1 MTNCMIPKFSLQA
14 MQKQQKRQ
22 LFWQR
27 VAKIC
32 LAILLTCFVSGILV
46 VGVHAGEPVKFQT
59 DQYKGVDAMSNTG
72 SSTDDSS
79 WTVSAMVKDVVNMH
93 KQLDNLLPQNNPI
106 FYIFRLLGWL
116 IACGLALLVD
126 GISYAVFQL
135 FALLGGSVANDG
147 KLSGGLFDGKGFFAP
162 YKGGG
167 DQLIA
172 SPSTGG
178 ALIHNLTV
186 VGMALM
192 VISIILLGIQVV
204 IKPQQIKSAA
214 LHICAGLILIVALPS
229 FIVGGLA
236 LTNALIDTT
245 GLNKNGSMGS
255 QIVAENV
262 TDVFYYERNNMNT
275 TTDATS
281 KSITLSLRDSKVKND
296 YSQYANN
303 KNSVDDSAELR
314 KILFINPI
322 EMIDSKTMCEE
333 SGDKQRQVKH
343 TVFWETKLASRRN
356 GNGTAQYLENRWD
369 GTILSDKKIGPF
381 SEEYMRYKVS
391 WFNLYVGLA
400 VTGFVLI
407 MAGIKWVRLLFELGI
422 KQGLTQL
429 LALVDVR
436 TMQRVKQCL
445 QSLLGTFAA
454 LFGTALSLA
463 FYMAANS
470 WIGKLTKPDGMND
483 FAWGILQLFIQVGLA
498 WAAIDGPDIFEK
510 LFGVD
515 VGVKNSMQ
523 TLFAMQSVGRAA
535 KGLTNGVFGT
545 RQYIPG
551 SAGGESGATGAAG
564 GAVGGFSRVGG
575 LFGRQGFVSRMGRTA
590 KGAASAIGN
599 TASGAAAIP
608 GAVGGFI
615 HGKSAARKALHNA
628 NGVPSGAAGTIN
640 AGKVNTGSLSVNGSS
655 AGASTAGSK
664 INRTGSNSARGGQNS
679 SLRSAAVSS
688 GTIGGHRVPQTNTQS
703 VTKPNGGGS
712 TADVHSPSSPALSGS
727 TPVSRMTPAA
737 SVPLT
742 SQSPAG
748 GKRANVAKPAP
759 TSAAQPAVSRNAG
772 VRPAAAAQAVQTAI
786 NRTPH
791 SPTSTGTR
799 QVTPRMSGS
808 GSAGTGYAAGS
819 GSASNIP
826 LRGSGETLGEH
837 IDGQFHQAGSYI
849 HQRAASLVKDDQGNI
864 KKNALTR
871 PFRAASSA
879 SDFAYNATIK
889 RAQKH

>member
-14 MQKQQKRQ
+14 LQKRKKRR

-27 VAKIC
+27 VGKFC
-32 LAILLTCFVSGILV
+32 LIIFCVCFLSGLLV
-46 VGVHAGEPVKFQT
+46 VGVHAGDPVKFVT
-59 DQYKGVDAMSNTG
+59 DQYKGVDAMSN
-72 SSTDDSS
+72 SNSTPDG
-79 WTVSAMVKDVVNMH
+79 WTVSAMVQQVVKMH
-93 KQLDNLLPQNNPI
+93 QELDNLLPQNNPI

-135 FALLGGSVANDG
+135 FSLLGGSVVNG
-147 KLSGGLFDGKGFFAP
+147 QLSGGLFGDKGFFSQP
-162 YKGGG
+162 SGKG

-400 VTGFVLI
+400 VTGFVLV

-454 LFGTALSLA
+454 LFGTALSLS
-463 FYMAANS
+463 FYLAANS
-470 WIGKLTKPDGMND
+470 WASSLTAPNGMNA
-483 FAWGILQLFIQVGLA
+483 FVWGILQLFIQIGLA

-575 LFGRQGFVSRMGRTA
+575 LFGRQGLVSRMGRTA

-628 NGVPSGAAGTIN
+628 NGAGAGKDAAGTIN
-640 AGKVNTGSLSVNGSS
+640 ADKVNTGSLSVNGSS
-655 AGASTAGSK
+655 TGASGNDSK
-664 INRTGSNSARGGQNS
+664 INRPGSSSVRGGQNS
-679 SLRSAAVSS
+679 SLRSAAVSP
-688 GTIGGHRVPQTNTQS
+688 GTIGGHRVPQTNIQS
-703 VTKPNGGGS
+703 VTKPNAGS
-712 TADVHSPSSPALSGS
+712 SAAGSPALSSS
-727 TPVSRMTPAA
+727 TPASRMTPA
-737 SVPLT
+737 SVTLA
-742 SQSPAG
+742 SQSPTG

-819 GSASNIP
+819 GSPNNIP

-837 IDGQFHQAGSYI
+837 IGGQFQQAGGYI

>member
-1 MTNCMIPKFSLQA
+1 MTNCMIPKFSLQTL
-14 MQKQQKRQ
+14 QKRKKRR

-27 VAKIC
+27 VGKFC
-32 LAILLTCFVSGILV
+32 LILLCVCFFSGLLV
-46 VGVHAGEPVKFQT
+46 VGVHAGAPVDFNT
-59 DQYKGVDAMSNTG
+59 DQYKGVDAMSNNT
-72 SSTDDSS
+72 STPDG
-79 WTVSAMVKDVVNMH
+79 WTVNGMVQQVVNMH

-116 IACGLALLVD
+116 FACGLALLVD

-135 FALLGGSVANDG
+135 FSLLGGSVVNG
-147 KLSGGLFDGKGFFAP
+147 QLSGGLFGDKGFFAP
-162 YKGGG
+162 SKGGG

-178 ALIHNLTV
+178 DLIHNLTV
-186 VGMALM
+186 IGMALM
-192 VISIILLGIQVV
+192 VISIILLGIQIA

-214 LHICAGLILIVALPS
+214 LHICAGIILVVALPS

-236 LTNALIDTT
+236 LTNALIDST

-262 TDVFYYERNNMNT
+262 TDVFYYERNNMKT

-281 KSITLSLRDSKVKND
+281 KSVALALNNSKVKND
-296 YSQYANN
+296 YSKYAKND
-303 KNSVDDSAELR
+303 NSVDDSAELR
-314 KILFINPI
+314 KILFVNPI

-333 SGDKQRQVKH
+333 SGNKQTQVKH
-343 TVFWETKLASRRN
+343 TVFWETKLASRRD
-356 GNGTAQYLENRWD
+356 GDGTAQFLENRWD

-454 LFGTALSLA
+454 LFGTALSLS
-463 FYMAANS
+463 FYLAANS
-470 WIGKLTKPDGMND
+470 WASSLTAPNGMNA
-483 FAWGILQLFIQVGLA
+483 FVWGILQLFIQVGLA

-551 SAGGESGATGAAG
+551 SAGGDAAG
-564 GAVGGFSRVGG
+564 GGGFARVGG

-628 NGVPSGAAGTIN
+628 NGAGAGKDAAGTIN
-640 AGKVNTGSLSVNGSS
+640 ADKVNTGSLSVNGSS
-655 AGASTAGSK
+655 TGASGNGSK
-664 INRTGSNSARGGQNS
+664 INRPGSSSVRGGQNS
-679 SLRSAAVSS
+679 NLRSAAVSP

-703 VTKPNGGGS
+703 VTKPNGGS
-712 TADVHSPSSPALSGS
+712 SAADVHSPSSPALSGS
-727 TPVSRMTPAA
+727 TPVSRMAPAA
-737 SVPLT
+737 SVPLA
-742 SQSPAG
+742 SQSSAG
-748 GKRANVAKPAP
+748 STRANVAKPAP
-759 TSAAQPAVSRNAG
+759 ASAAQPAVSRNAG

-791 SPTSTGTR
+791 NPSTGTR

-849 HQRAASLVKDDQGNI
+849 HQHAASLVKDDQGNI

-871 PFRAASSA
+871 PYRAASSA

-889 RAQKH
+889 RAQKHSKE